1 MTPDLVHLSNEYFQ
15 GPGQTPNQKSLGCLT
30 AMHLVTRSFPEYHN
44 ESHLEAAAKFLFNH
58 KNSPLRGDQ
67 KAIDKLL
74 QERIANVSW
83 QVHVM
88 GEEQRQI
95 DYEKQDVADDSDS
108 DDERKKKRMEAVN
121 AIKASSSP
129 KRR

>member
-1 MTPDLVHLSNEYFQ
+1 
-15 GPGQTPNQKSLGCLT
+15 
-30 AMHLVTRSFPEYHN
+30 MHLLTRSFPVYHN
-44 ESHLEAAAKFLFNH
+44 ENHLEAVSTFLFSN
-58 KNSPLRGDQ
+58 KNSPLRNDQ

-83 QVHVM
+83 QVHVL
-88 GEEQRQI
+88 GEEQRQV